1 MRSKGRFP
9 AAVVTENGNKRALL
23 YLDIHI
29 VYNVPNCIFVTERKI
44 FGLYYRH
51 FIFVFPLCAI

>member
-1 MRSKGRFP
+1 MRCKGRFS

-29 VYNVPNCIFVTERKI
+29 AYNVPVRVFVTERKI

-51 FIFVFPLCAI
+51 FIFAFPLCAI